1 MSTKN
6 IYTGVVVMLALVM
19 VLVALFATG
28 VIGKKDEEP
37 ESSATSTELQTF
49 IVTKIEVESQ
59 TNEFGDVTFYTVL
72 DYYVQLGVSSDHT
85 YKPTTTLPTTTEN
98 PFVEQDSYV
107 YATNADGSPVYGEDG
122 KPVTEVVKVTVDKN
136 SLTTEPIPEPE
147 TRFEQVTDENGVPV
161 TDENGQPVTESYT
174 VEHTTAPVE
183 STADRWAEK
192 TTEDKNGFLP
202 NVEVNIGYDDE
213 LAKNIVEQ
221 INSDRASVG
230 GRAALSS
237 ELNGVARADSSYSSM
252 PMYEDRVSGRGMTF
266 VTTYGGSRLYADIA
280 RAMSGKIHSDSST
293 KIGVGVSRSGDKYY
307 TTVIIE

>member
-19 VLVALFATG
+19 LLVALFATG

-85 YKPTTTLPTTTEN
+85 YKTTTTLPTTTEN
-98 PFVEQDSYV
+98 PFVEQDSFV

-136 SLTTEPIPEPE
+136 SLTTLPPPEPE
-147 TRFEQVTDENGVPV
+147 TRVEQVTDENGVAV

-174 VEHTTAPVE
+174 VEYTTAPVQT
-183 STADRWAEK
+183 TADRWAEETK
-192 TTEDKNGFLP
+192 DNGRFP
-202 NVEVNIGYDDE
+202 NIEVNVGYDDE
-213 LAKNIVEQ
+213 LANDIIEQ

-230 GRAALSS
+230 GREALAT

-252 PMYEDRVSGRGMTF
+252 PIYQDRVSGRGMAF

-307 TTVIIE
+307 TVVIIE